1 MILNP
6 YLTFNGNCEDAFN
19 FYKEVFNKEF
29 SYFSRLKDMPDNNNI
44 PKEMAEKVM
53 HVSLPLSK
61 ETVLMGS
68 DAYEEVTPEVSFGN
82 NIVLSVT
89 FDNIDETNKVFNSL
103 ADGGKI
109 IMPIEKTF
117 WAPLYGQVEDK
128 FGINWMIMT
137 YLPE

>member
-109 IMPIEKTF
+109 IMPLEKTF